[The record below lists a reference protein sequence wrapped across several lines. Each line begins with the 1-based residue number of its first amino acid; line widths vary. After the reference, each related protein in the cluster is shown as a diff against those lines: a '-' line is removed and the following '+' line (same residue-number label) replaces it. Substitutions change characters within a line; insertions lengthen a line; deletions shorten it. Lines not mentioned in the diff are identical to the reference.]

1 PGPFGGTTVVVVP
14 EGVTEHDIEGWLALE
29 DDDPLAKQS
38 RLYRLRIATIDG
50 ERSLSTVLSK
60 LHAASRN
67 NALIV
72 PATFC
77 ADAAFMRAL
86 KLSVRQFDNQMTLHW
101 LPGLG
106 GR

>member
-1 PGPFGGTTVVVVP
+1 MIVVP
-14 EGVTEHDIEGWLALE
+14 DGMAEQDVEGWLALE
-29 DDDPLAKQS
+29 KDDPLAKRG
-38 RLYRLRIATIDG
+38 RLYSLRIATVEG

-60 LHAASRN
+60 LQAARRK

-77 ADAAFMRAL
+77 ADAALMHSLER
-86 KLSVRQFDNQMTLHW
+86 SVRQFDDQMTIHW

-106 GR
+106 GRDVPVPASR